1 MKEYIK
7 VKGENSN
14 AIQVKLEYEL
24 GGYQYSTC
32 KNKPRGYYISVQ
44 PMFITDRGNGV
55 ISYSYTGWTG
65 YYQLLAECKRRSK
78 SAEDKAKTLYED
90 AKNDMIKRVC
100 EEQNLILEENE

>member
-14 AIQVKLEYEL
+14 AIQVKFEYEL
-24 GGYQYSTC
+24 GGYQYTTC

-55 ISYSYTGWTG
+55 ISYQYTGWTG
-65 YYQLLAECKRRSK
+65 YYKLLAECKRRSK
-78 SAEDKAKTLYED
+78 STEDKAKALYED
-90 AKNDMIKRVC
+90 AKNEMIKKVC
-100 EEQNLILEENE
+100 EEQNLTLIENE